1 MQQRKQIIFRFRIAL
16 FLLPLFCG
24 GEKAAAQDYSLAE
37 RLGYS
42 AELMAEG
49 FGEDH
54 SFLTLDVR
62 LRFALSPYFSVFVP
76 FDGSELLYDKR
87 GAKHYDFAVKSG
99 LGLRINHGLHSNGE
113 LAASLAGLSTIGE
126 ANENY
131 WQLRLMGEYVMPASS
146 RYRSICGIGVEYL
159 APYGPSSR
167 FGGFYLVVSLGIF
180 L

>member
-1 MQQRKQIIFRFRIAL
+1 MQQSKQIIFRFRIAL

-62 LRFALSPYFSVFVP
+62 LRFALSPYF
-76 FDGSELLYDKR
+76 
-87 GAKHYDFAVKSG
+87 
-99 LGLRINHGLHSNGE
+99 
-113 LAASLAGLSTIGE
+113 
-126 ANENY
+126 
-131 WQLRLMGEYVMPASS
+131 
-146 RYRSICGIGVEYL
+146 
-159 APYGPSSR
+159 
-167 FGGFYLVVSLGIF
+167 
-180 L
+180 

>member
-1 MQQRKQIIFRFRIAL
+1 MGRRVFCRIAIVLLSL
-16 FLLPLFCG
+16 FFG
-24 GEKAAAQDYSLAE
+24 DRNAAAQEYSFAE

-54 SFLTLDVR
+54 SFLTLDFR
-62 LRFALSPYFSVFVP
+62 LRFALSPSFSVFVP

-99 LGLRINHGLHSNGE
+99 LGVRVNHGLRSNGE

-126 ANENY
+126 ADGNY
-131 WQLRLMGEYVMPASS
+131 WHIRLMGEYVMPALS
-146 RYRSICGIGVEYL
+146 RYRSIMGVGVEYL

-167 FGGFYLVVSLGIF
+167 IGGFYLVVSMGIF

>member
-1 MQQRKQIIFRFRIAL
+1 M
-16 FLLPLFCG
+16 PLFCG

-146 RYRSICGIGVEYL
+146 RYRSICGIGVEYDSE
-159 APYGPSSR
+159 AFIWSSR
-167 FGGFYLVVSLGIF
+167 WAYSCNSNGVKSKK
-180 L
+180 

>member
-76 FDGSELLYDKR
+76 FDGSGRADLVYESTMAFTR
-87 GAKHYDFAVKSG
+87 T
-99 LGLRINHGLHSNGE
+99 E
-113 LAASLAGLSTIGE
+113 SL
-126 ANENY
+126 
-131 WQLRLMGEYVMPASS
+131 P
-146 RYRSICGIGVEYL
+146 
-159 APYGPSSR
+159 PPSQDCR
-167 FGGFYLVVSLGIF
+167 R
-180 L
+180 